1 MRKLEDTR
9 HSILCISA
17 SEKLTAVVR
26 RSLDGFVMMESRRNI
41 ASGRRC
47 AMERYYDMVVI
58 NAPLPDEF
66 GEQFA
71 LDLARDGSA
80 SVLLVT
86 PPEAYEE
93 ILEHVTD
100 FGIMV
105 LSKPLSAD
113 LLTKAIRYLAAIQNR
128 IHAMEDR
135 VQAAHEK
142 MEEMRIVNKAKFMLV
157 ERRHMTEDEAH
168 RLIGKQAMDH
178 GVSRK
183 RIAEGILE
191 EFDE

>member
-9 HSILCISA
+9 HSILCVSV
-17 SEKLTAVVR
+17 SEQFCAVVR
-26 RSLDGFVMMESRRNI
+26 RSLEGFVMVDSRKNI
-41 ASGRRC
+41 ASARRC
-47 AMERYYDMVVI
+47 AMERYYDMIII

-71 LDLARDGSA
+71 LDLARECSA

-86 PPEAYEE
+86 PPEVYDEV
-93 ILEHVTD
+93 LEHVTD
-100 FGIMV
+100 LGIMAV
-105 LSKPLSAD
+105 SKPISAD
-113 LLTKAIRYLAAIQNR
+113 LLKKAIRYLAAVQNR
-128 IHAMEDR
+128 IHRMEYEI
-135 VQAAHEK
+135 QSAHEK
-142 MEEMRIVNKAKFMLV
+142 MEEMRVVSKAKFALV
-157 ERRHMTEDEAH
+157 ERKHMTEDEAH
-168 RLIGKQAMDH
+168 RFIGKQAMNH